1 MKKVIN
7 INFQGQ
13 VIPIEETA
21 YEMLQNYVASL
32 RNYFAAEEGRD
43 EIINDIESRIAEL
56 FGEQLKKGAACITDV
71 EVTRIMNS
79 MGRPEDFDPVEDNGG
94 YSAKGEK
101 AGPSYNSGTAY
112 TDPEGKRRLYRDE
125 QDKIIGGVA
134 SGLANFFKID
144 PAIIRVLFVALFF
157 GGGSGLLI
165 YILLWII
172 LPSRSLVT
180 NIRKRLYRESEEKV
194 IGGVAGGLAKYFD
207 VNPSIPRVIF
217 AAPFILG
224 IIASV
229 FDSVFWGFPGIIG
242 SFGGGT
248 FIMAYIILWIV
259 LPEAKTA
266 SEKLEMRGEKVDL
279 NSIRNTIVGD
289 MEGVKNKATE
299 MGQELKTSATQIG
312 ADVKDAFYAKSSQLG
327 PEVGYAARRT
337 SSGIGNA
344 LAILIKAFFYF
355 IIGIIAFALFM
366 ASIGL
371 LVGGVSV
378 YPLHEFIL
386 MGPTQH
392 FSAWGTIVLFLG
404 VPVIAL
410 LVFII
415 RRLMGV
421 GKSNPIIGYTF
432 TGLWVIGLICFI
444 VLVGSLNRSF
454 LSQVGIREDVNIS
467 QPSGNMMKVGLAE
480 DDVFIYDEWVNM
492 DGILNIT
499 RDTLFLN
506 TVMVSVVKSKD
517 GLFHAHLMKI
527 SKGNDRE
534 AAENLAQKI
543 SFPITQTDSILYLPA
558 KFAVGRNEKWRN
570 QKVVLVIEVPE
581 GKYLELEESLDDYDY
596 FNIQFNR
603 RNRGANWDIDFDDDI
618 REYQKGTPLIMTPN
632 GLERANKNDW
642 DNNEDY
648 RFNEEKNQQ
657 PVIADSTDTLKPV
670 IEKKESEVY
679 RYSSNNTEE
688 KPIAK
693 KATSF
698 KLRIPTNPLNAMLRL

>member
-21 YEMLQNYVASL
+21 YEMLQLYVASL
-32 RNYFAAEEGRD
+32 RNYFAGEEGRD

-56 FGEQLKKGAACITDV
+56 FGEQLKKGAACITDD
-71 EVTRIMNS
+71 EVKRVMHS
-79 MGRPEDFDPVEDNGG
+79 MGRPEDFDPVEDNDN
-94 YSAKGEK
+94 YSAKGEN
-101 AGPSYNSGTAY
+101 AGSSYSSGHAF
-112 TDPEGKRRLYRDE
+112 TDTEGKRRLYRDE

-134 SGLANFFKID
+134 SGLANYFKID

-180 NIRKRLYRESEEKV
+180 NIRKRLYRDTEEKV

-207 VNPSIPRVIF
+207 VSPVVPRVIF

-229 FDSVFWGFPGIIG
+229 FDSVFWGYPAFIG

-266 SEKLEMRGEKVDL
+266 AEKLEMRGEKVDL

-289 MEGVKNKATE
+289 MEGVKSKATE
-299 MGQELKTSATQIG
+299 MGQELKTSATQMG
-312 ADVKDAFYAKSSQLG
+312 AELKEAFYSKSSQLG
-327 PEVGYAARRT
+327 PEVSYAARRT

-355 IIGIIAFALFM
+355 IIGIIAFALFI

-386 MGPTQH
+386 KGTTQH
-392 FSAWGTIVLFLG
+392 IAAWGTMVLFLG

-415 RRLMGV
+415 RRLMRV
-421 GKSNPIIGYTF
+421 RKSNPAIGYTF
-432 TGLWVIGLICFI
+432 TGLWAIGLVCFS

-454 LSQVGIREDVNIS
+454 ISQVGVREDVNIS
-467 QPSGNMMKVGLAE
+467 QPSGNLMKVTLAD
-480 DDVFIYDEWVNM
+480 DDVVIYDEWINM
-492 DGILNIT
+492 DGIMNIT
-499 RDTLFLN
+499 RDTLSLN
-506 TVMVSVVKSKD
+506 TVKVNVVKSKD
-517 GLFHAHLMKI
+517 GLYHAHLMKI
-527 SKGNDRE
+527 SKGNDRVV
-534 AAENLAQKI
+534 AEDLAQKI
-543 SFPITQTDSILYLPA
+543 SFPIVQTDSILYLPA

-570 QKVVLVIEVPE
+570 QKVVIVIEVPE
-581 GKYLELEESLDDYDY
+581 GKSLELDESLDDYKY

-603 RNRGANWDIDFDDDI
+603 RNRGANWDIDFDDDV
-618 REYQKGTPLIMTPN
+618 RDYQKGTPLIMTPN
-632 GLERANKNDW
+632 GLERAHKNNW

-657 PVIADSTDTLKPV
+657 PVITDSTDSIQPI

-679 RYSSNNTEE
+679 RYSSNNPDEE
-688 KPIAK
+688 PSVKRGS
-693 KATSF
+693 SF

>member
-32 RNYFAAEEGRD
+32 RNYFAGEEGRD

-56 FGEQLKKGAACITDV
+56 FGEQLKKGAACITDA

-79 MGRPEDFDPVEDNGG
+79 MGRPEDFDAAEENGS
-94 YSAKGEK
+94 YSAKAEN
-101 AGPSYNSGTAY
+101 AGQSYSSGPEY
-112 TDPEGKRRLYRDE
+112 TEPEGKRRLYRDE
-125 QDKIIGGVA
+125 QDKIVGGVA
-134 SGLANFFKID
+134 SGLSNYFKID

-180 NIRKRLYRESEEKV
+180 NIRKRLYRDTEEKV

-207 VNPSIPRVIF
+207 VSPAVPRVIF

-229 FDSVFWGFPGIIG
+229 FNSVYWGFGFLG

-266 SEKLEMRGEKVDL
+266 AEKLEMRGEKVDL

-289 MEGVKNKATE
+289 MEGVKNKAAE
-299 MGQELKTSATQIG
+299 MGQELKTSATQMG
-312 ADVKDAFYAKSSQLG
+312 AEVKEAFYSKSSQLG

-337 SSGIGNA
+337 GNGLGNA
-344 LAILIKAFFYF
+344 IAILIKAFFYF

-392 FSAWGTIVLFLG
+392 FAAWGTMVLFLG

-421 GKSNPIIGYTF
+421 RKSNPIIGYTF
-432 TGLWVIGLICFI
+432 TGLWIIGLVSFF
-444 VLVGSLNRSF
+444 VLIGSLNRSF
-454 LSQVGIREDVNIS
+454 LSQVGVREDVNIS
-467 QPSGNMMKVGLAE
+467 QPAGNMMKVTLAD
-480 DDVFIYDEWVNM
+480 DDVVIYDEWINM
-492 DGILNIT
+492 DGIMNIT

-506 TVMVSVVKSKD
+506 TVKVNVVKSKD
-517 GLFHAHLMKI
+517 GLYHAHLMKI
-527 SKGNDRE
+527 SKGNDRVV
-534 AAENLAQKI
+534 AENLAQKI

-581 GKYLELEESLDDYDY
+581 GKYLELDESLDDYDY

-603 RNRGANWDIDFDDDI
+603 RNRGVNWDIDIDDDV
-618 REYQKGTPLIMTPN
+618 RDYRKGTPLIMTPD
-632 GLERANKNDW
+632 GLERVDKNDW
-642 DNNEDY
+642 NNGEEY
-648 RFNEEKNQQ
+648 RFNEENKQK
-657 PVIADSTDTLKPV
+657 PVVTDSTDTIQPV
-670 IEKKESEVY
+670 IEKKENEVY
-679 RYSSNNTEE
+679 RYSLNEVDEE
-688 KPIAK
+688 PVIK
-693 KATSF
+693 KVSSF

>member
-480 DDVFIYDEWVNM
+480 DDVFIYDEWINM